1 MSNMDFN
8 TSILHVKTLNDGTK
22 LLVDSSGKNAWGS
35 TAQESVDGAIAD
47 FVAEGGEAKD
57 IVSIETVDLRDQGE
71 LKMECTYTYKFVV
84 DEFGRPGGMY
94 SLADLP
100 ITGYKVLERTGT
112 IISQDSKNQLFE
124 IKDTGKDPGGFTIV
138 IPMKDVK
145 ITDKRDI

>member
-1 MSNMDFN
+1 
-8 TSILHVKTLNDGTK
+8 
-22 LLVDSSGKNAWGS
+22 
-35 TAQESVDGAIAD
+35 
-47 FVAEGGEAKD
+47 
-57 IVSIETVDLRDQGE
+57 
-71 LKMECTYTYKFVV
+71 MECTYTYKFVV

-145 ITDKRDI
+145 ITDKSDI